1 MTSIDEFNEIHE
13 EIKVDSHTSSSVL
26 LEQEERMFRKK
37 KRLKLAE
44 TIQKYAEIVKDLAP
58 SLSDHILLDTST
70 HK

>member
-26 LEQEERMFRKK
+26 LDQEERMFRKK

-44 TIQKYAEIVKDLAP
+44 TIQKYAEIVKDLTP
-58 SLSDHILLDTST
+58 PLSDHILFDTST

>member
-26 LEQEERMFRKK
+26 LDQEERMFRKK

-44 TIQKYAEIVKDLAP
+44 TIQKYAEIVNDLTP
-58 SLSDHILLDTST
+58 PLSDHILFDTST